1 MKIRKLNP
9 KNAVRWFSDYELSL
23 LQKSN
28 EEYTLVKTSVS
39 TKLIFRGQ
47 NFWTNT
53 HKLDVDFM
61 RLIQGVHN
69 DALAFKETGEILT
82 GGFPNYFKF
91 KNRFFEN
98 RKMYEIDV
106 NAAYW
111 HVAGEL
117 FLSQKTY
124 NLGLERPKKER
135 LSALGI
141 LARKQKYEFYK
152 GSELLRVERNVSET
166 RDIYK
171 SVVSRL
177 DYIIGNIMEND
188 EGAVGYW
195 VDAIFSDSV
204 EFAADILDIHGLK
217 CKIIPVSASVIQKS
231 NAFYF
236 QTTRETNEQRA
247 YFMFK

>member
-1 MKIRKLNP
+1 
-9 KNAVRWFSDYELSL
+9 
-23 LQKSN
+23 
-28 EEYTLVKTSVS
+28 
-39 TKLIFRGQ
+39 
-47 NFWTNT
+47 
-53 HKLDVDFM
+53 
-61 RLIQGVHN
+61 
-69 DALAFKETGEILT
+69 
-82 GGFPNYFKF
+82 
-91 KNRFFEN
+91 
-98 RKMYEIDV
+98 MYEIDV